1 MSLFEN
7 EQYRWRETYFVLF
20 HEKDRPTL
28 ADVQKTLALLGHQ
41 YKVIEQRS
49 DEGGFFESLTLISP
63 DDFSAMDITYL
74 AGEEVKEQ
82 VGELTEEM
90 ENAALTRDE
99 KQKLKQVKSCDAR
112 FDVYH
117 FEQVVMGQ
125 IDEDDESYLD
135 PGALL
140 IVLEH
145 LARMC
150 GGVGVDPQ
158 SGTLV

>member
-20 HEKDRPTL
+20 HQNDRPNL
-28 ADVQKTLALLGHQ
+28 ADVQETLASLGDQ
-41 YKVIEQRS
+41 YQIVEQRGDDS
-49 DEGGFFESLTLISP
+49 GHFESLTIISP
-63 DDFSAMDITYL
+63 DDFAAMDITYL

-82 VGELTEEM
+82 VGELGDELEDAT
-90 ENAALTRDE
+90 LTREE
-99 KQKLKQVKSCDAR
+99 KQKLKRLKTCDAR

-117 FEQVVMGQ
+117 FEQVVLGPV
-125 IDEDDESYLD
+125 DEEEESYLD

-140 IVLEH
+140 IVLER

-150 GGVGVDPQ
+150 RGVGVDPQ

>member
-20 HEKDRPTL
+20 HEKNRPTL
-28 ADVQKTLALLGHQ
+28 ADVQQALTSLGDQ
-41 YKVIEQRS
+41 YQIVEQRD
-49 DEGGFFESLTLISP
+49 DEGGLFESLTLISP
-63 DDFSAMDITYL
+63 DDFAAMDITYL

-82 VGELTEEM
+82 VGDLSEEM
-90 ENAALTRDE
+90 EGAALSREE
-99 KQKLKQVKSCDAR
+99 KQKLKRLKTCDAR

-125 IDEDDESYLD
+125 VDEDEESYLD

-140 IVLEH
+140 IVLER

-150 GGVGVDPQ
+150 QGVGVDPQ